1 MRRGREV
8 CRGLYAGTVRHI
20 PKVGP
25 RSLVLVATLLSS
37 PAPAQVVLPGAPV
50 GAASA
55 GRVSITT
62 RVMVSDVQVSEVDGA
77 ATDPATLEAI
87 RRDLTRVGAAWTV
100 TLEGKAFTAVVTRTA
115 QDVTLRS
122 TLVLGPAGQI
132 PTPLRV
138 ERRLTL
144 DGVAGPAQVEARS
157 LPPGW
162 PVDPAWAGQVAP
174 PYDEVDASALF
185 DVLLYVLAASDT
197 RTELHRGVAVPPLPV
212 TVVPESETPMT
223 SLERR
228 YGPWTLTTGGRG
240 TLPRVTLTLGSGQGS
255 GTVTRRGDGLPG
267 GASGVTILPVH
278 VTLVSRGVQ
287 VTATVTVR
295 QRVTVVPG

>member
-122 TLVLGPAGQI
+122 TLVLAPTGQR
-132 PTPLRV
+132 PTTLRM
-138 ERRLTL
+138 ERRLDV
-144 DGVAGPAQVEARS
+144 DGRAGPAQVEAGALRS
-157 LPPGW
+157 GW
-162 PVDPAWAGQVAP
+162 PIDPAWAGHTL
-174 PYDEVDASALF
+174 PYDEVDASALL
-185 DVLLYVLAASDT
+185 DVLLRVLAAPHT
-197 RTELHRGVAVPPLPV
+197 RTDLRRGVVVPPLPV
-212 TVVPESETPMT
+212 TLSPEPETPAT
-223 SLERR
+223 SWERT
-228 YGPWTLTTGGRG
+228 YGPWTLTAGGRG
-240 TLPRVTLTLGSGQGS
+240 TLPRMTLTLDSGQGS
-255 GTVTRRGDGLPG
+255 STVTRRGDGLPG
-267 GASGVTILPVH
+267 RISSDTTLPVQ

-287 VTATVTVR
+287 VTATVTVL